1 MGFIKKWLLILF
13 LTLVFVVALLV
24 AMDNSTEVALKFMGF
39 ATPVLPVSW
48 WLLLVFVLGTLFG
61 IVLNVFSNIF
71 SRARLRL
78 DARASTQSLPSST
91 SAASANRVPED

>member
-1 MGFIKKWLLILF
+1 MRFIKKWLLIFF
-13 LTLVFVVALLV
+13 LALAFVVALLV

-61 IVLNVFSNIF
+61 ILLNVFSNTF
-71 SRARLRL
+71 SNARLRSN
-78 DARASTQSLPSST
+78 ARASNQSLPDST
-91 SAASANRVPED
+91 STLNKSTKQKH